1 MIKRLFLIIVVFLI
15 NLFLYSCENIEHPV
29 SNEFKLKIFN
39 DNISIMGFNDSYN
52 EENLVINEEVRYY
65 DKKDKEYKTGFV
77 LRVEENAF
85 RNKNLKSI
93 TFNVTEK
100 SKFTQILDYAFAD
113 NKDLTPIILPKTII
127 EIGDYAFANSSSI
140 EIINLIEIKVLGNFV
155 FMNCEKLEEID
166 LGSNINTIGNNAFEN
181 CNDNLIIKI
190 SNPIPPTIGEN
201 IFKNVNSFIIIVP
214 LNLLEI
220 YKNADGWSDYS
231 SNIFTIN

>member
-1 MIKRLFLIIVVFLI
+1 MKNRIFLIIVVLII
-15 NLFLYSCENIEHPV
+15 NLFLYSCENIEYSV

-39 DNISIMGFNDSYN
+39 GNISIIGFNDDYYN
-52 EENLVINEEVRYY
+52 ENLVINEEVRYY

-85 RNKNLKSI
+85 RKMNLKSI

-113 NKDLTPIILPKTII
+113 NKDLTTIILPKTII
-127 EIGDYAFANSSSI
+127 EIGDYAFSNDSSL
-140 EIINLIEIKVLGNFV
+140 ETINLYEIQDLGNFV

-166 LGSNINTIGNNAFEN
+166 LGNNINTIGNNTFEN

-190 SNPIPPTIGEN
+190 SNPIPPTIGDD
-201 IFKNVNSFIIIVP
+201 IFKNVNSFKIIVP
-214 LNLLEI
+214 SNLLET
-220 YKNADGWSDYS
+220 YKNADGWAEYS
-231 SNIFTIN
+231 SSILPSN